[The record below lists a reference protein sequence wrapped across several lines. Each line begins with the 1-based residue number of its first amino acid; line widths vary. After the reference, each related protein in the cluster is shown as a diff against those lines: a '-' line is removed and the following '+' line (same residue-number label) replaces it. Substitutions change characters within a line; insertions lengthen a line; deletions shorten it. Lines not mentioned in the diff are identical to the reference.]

1 MAEPLKILGDV
12 TDVQFVNLGLQ
23 TKGSPGYKSALDRI
37 IKAGGEELRGV
48 TDPIEKLM
56 SATTRYIEKHGL
68 RGEFSFIHSRI
79 MEALAEGKKI
89 QPFNEQLLSAMNQG
103 IELERAARLGPG
115 ASSKSSSTSSASST
129 SRLKGVPSKP
139 VDLSEDFS
147 RVGAADDVLDF
158 GEEFGSIRFIDAGDD
173 VADEVTPVIK
183 KTEPVITGTT
193 PPKKEVEIAA
203 PKASDASVGPVREEG
218 ARLRGTLI
226 NDAAEAV
233 KTEGVEPV
241 TTGTTPPKKEKLT
254 NEIDYEKLDPEAKRA
269 AAIQRLEKLGLETS
283 EANIF
288 AEIRIGLKEE
298 TNDFSRQWNERA
310 RGQAPRNKEVKIAA
324 PKASD
329 ASVGPVREEGAR
341 LRGTLINDAA
351 EAVKTEGVEP
361 VTKRVGPPP
370 PESGTTLRNVGTEP
384 AQPTLRGTGLA
395 ETVYSGAL
403 SHEEQMDKIQRM
415 KDQKEAAAK
424 RAQEKPRLEAE
435 KKERKAARRAHRQA
449 RKAAE
454 QASKNP
460 GGIPVRRTR
469 RC

>member
-183 KTEPVITGTT
+183 KTEPVTTGTT
-193 PPKKEVEIAA
+193 PPKKEVE
-203 PKASDASVGPVREEG
+203 
-218 ARLRGTLI
+218 
-226 NDAAEAV
+226 
-233 KTEGVEPV
+233 
-241 TTGTTPPKKEKLT
+241 
-254 NEIDYEKLDPEAKRA
+254 
-269 AAIQRLEKLGLETS
+269 
-283 EANIF
+283 
-288 AEIRIGLKEE
+288 
-298 TNDFSRQWNERA
+298 
-310 RGQAPRNKEVKIAA
+310 IAA

-415 KDQKEAAAK
+415 KDKKEAAAK
-424 RAQEKPRLEAE
+424 TAQEKPRLKAE
-435 KKERKAARRAHRQA
+435 KKERKVARRADRQA
-449 RKAAE
+449 REAAK
-454 QASKNP
+454 QASKNA
-460 GGIPVRRTR
+460 GGISVRRTR